1 MAHKFAKGE
10 FPIKNPAKYMG
21 KLPAIYRSSW
31 EMTLMRVFDDHPNIL
46 GWSSESIS
54 IPYQNPLTGRWSMYI
69 PDFLVVFVDKDG
81 TKRCEMIE
89 VKPIKE
95 TPGFN
100 EGRISTKTKLTQA
113 INQAKW
119 AAAMAYCHKRG
130 WYFRVATERDM
141 FGFKR
146 KK

>member
-1 MAHKFAKGE
+1 MANKFAKGE

-31 EMTLMRVFDDHPNIL
+31 EMTFMRVLDDHPNIL

-54 IPYQNPLTGRWSMYI
+54 IPYQNPLTGKWSMYI
-69 PDFLVVFVDKDG
+69 PDFLVIFVDKDG
-81 TKRCEMIE
+81 NKRCEMIE
-89 VKPIKE
+89 IKPIKE

-100 EGRISTKTKLTQA
+100 QGRISAKTKLVQA

-119 AAAMAYCHKRG
+119 AAAAAYCHKRG
-130 WYFRVATERDM
+130 WYFRVATERDL

-146 KK
+146 KS

>member
-1 MAHKFAKGE
+1 MSKFAKGE
-10 FPIKNPAKYMG
+10 FEMKNPEKYIG
-21 KLPAIYRSSW
+21 KHPVIYRSSW
-31 EMTLMRVFDDHPNIL
+31 EMSLMRVFDNHPNII

-54 IPYQNPLTGRWSMYI
+54 IRYYNPLNNKWSNYI

-81 TKRCEMIE
+81 RQRCEMIE

-100 EGRISTKTKLTQA
+100 EGRITAKTKLAQV

-119 AAAMAYCHKRG
+119 LAAAEYCAKRG
-130 WYFRVATERDM
+130 WHFRVATERDL
-141 FGFKR
+141 FGYKR
-146 KK
+146 

>member
-1 MAHKFAKGE
+1 MANKFAKGE

-54 IPYQNPLTGRWSMYI
+54 IPYQNPLTGKWSMYI
-69 PDFLVVFVDKDG
+69 PDFLVIFVDKDG
-81 TKRCEMIE
+81 NKRCEMIE

-95 TPGFN
+95 TPGFK
-100 EGRISTKTKLTQA
+100 EGRISTKTKLVQA

-119 AAAMAYCHKRG
+119 AAAAAYCHKRG
-130 WYFRVATERDM
+130 WYFRVATERDL

-146 KK
+146 KP